1 MWLRAAGHNMADGG
15 LGHLSY
21 RRCPGRDSSRA
32 SSKCNYRAMGHC
44 VLQVGS
50 RRLGPV
56 FRHVCR
62 WHQVS
67 TRALCR
73 GVQRDEV
80 KGELQQTLKNC
91 LQLVRCRSLP
101 SVVVELYVS
110 REGRT
115 LDVRIVCVERGAYTG
130 CMNCMCRE
138 RGVHW
143 MYELYVSRE
152 RRTLDVRTA
161 EQFCHISFVSFLPK
175 S

>member
-1 MWLRAAGHNMADGG
+1 MSNIYKYIYPYSYICKYYIYIYICVYIIFTNVAASRRTQHGG
-15 LGHLSY
+15 PRLGHLSY
-21 RRCPGRDSSRA
+21 RWCPSRDSSRV
-32 SSKCNYRAMGHC
+32 SSKCKCRAMEHC

-80 KGELQQTLKNC
+80 KGELQQTRKNSLK
-91 LQLVRCRSLP
+91 LVRCRSLP
-101 SVVVELYVS
+101 SVEVQLYVS

-115 LDVRIVCVERGAYTG
+115 LDVR
-130 CMNCMCRE
+130 
-138 RGVHW
+138 
-143 MYELYVSRE
+143 
-152 RRTLDVRTA
+152 TA
-161 EQFCHISFVSFLPK
+161 EQFCRVSFVSFLRK